1 MSQSAFFTIV
11 SANYIAQASVLFSS
25 IKEHHPDS
33 PFFIFVSD
41 TKDPSVIKLEDDNL
55 HYVWGED
62 IGCTNFF
69 DMAFYY
75 NCVEFNTAL
84 KPFAF
89 NYLLDAA
96 DYSNVFYL
104 DPDTFL
110 FDNLSLIENKL
121 IDHNIVLT
129 PHLTAPTGPESDQLF
144 LRYGIYNLGF
154 LAVKNSTETQKFI
167 NWWMDALSLYCFD
180 DKRLSLFVDQK
191 WIDIV
196 PTIFSGVYIERHPG
210 CNVAYWN
217 LHERSTKVN
226 LSDGK
231 LLVNQDLPVV
241 FFHFSSVTFDDP
253 LAISYKFKDFN
264 LSDRPELK
272 PFFDSYKDL
281 LVEAAFLETI
291 KTPHSFDY
299 FEDGTSISG
308 LLRRVYYAYCVEHGF
323 SGENPFKKGSIPYE
337 IALKL
342 PINGSDDLFKYYNA
356 KTLSSSDWKV
366 RFINRSIVMFFRLVG
381 YRKSIALFKYL
392 ANVSDY
398 SGLAVIFEKH
408 IGKQKE

>member
-154 LAVKNSTETQKFI
+154 LWCWLQ
-167 NWWMDALSLYCFD
+167 
-180 DKRLSLFVDQK
+180 
-191 WIDIV
+191 
-196 PTIFSGVYIERHPG
+196 P
-210 CNVAYWN
+210 
-217 LHERSTKVN
+217 
-226 LSDGK
+226 
-231 LLVNQDLPVV
+231 
-241 FFHFSSVTFDDP
+241 
-253 LAISYKFKDFN
+253 
-264 LSDRPELK
+264 
-272 PFFDSYKDL
+272 
-281 LVEAAFLETI
+281 
-291 KTPHSFDY
+291 
-299 FEDGTSISG
+299 
-308 LLRRVYYAYCVEHGF
+308 
-323 SGENPFKKGSIPYE
+323 
-337 IALKL
+337 
-342 PINGSDDLFKYYNA
+342 
-356 KTLSSSDWKV
+356 
-366 RFINRSIVMFFRLVG
+366 
-381 YRKSIALFKYL
+381 
-392 ANVSDY
+392 
-398 SGLAVIFEKH
+398 
-408 IGKQKE
+408 